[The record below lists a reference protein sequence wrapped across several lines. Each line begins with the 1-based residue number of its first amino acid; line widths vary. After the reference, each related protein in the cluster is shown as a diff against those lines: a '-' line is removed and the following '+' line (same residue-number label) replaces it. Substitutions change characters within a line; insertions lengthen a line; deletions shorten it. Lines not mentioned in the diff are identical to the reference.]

1 MTTLA
6 VIVITKN
13 EARNIEACLQS
24 VRFADQIV
32 VLDSES
38 TDGTAELAK
47 SMGAELSQS
56 GDWPGFGIQ
65 KNRALALANC
75 DWVLSIDADERIT
88 PELQAEIKE
97 VLDKPQFDVYS
108 FPRLSSYCG
117 QYMRHSGWYP
127 DRITRLFKR
136 GSASFSNDLVH
147 EKLITDREVGQLK
160 AHLLHQSFHD
170 FEAVLDKANRYSTAG
185 AQHLFLQGKKA
196 SIGQALGHGL
206 WAFVRT
212 YVLRLGFLDGRMGLL
227 LAISNAEGT
236 YYRYL
241 KVWLMSQPTSKSR

>member
-13 EARNIEACLQS
+13 EARNIVACLQS

-56 GDWPGFGIQ
+56 ADWPGFGIQ

-88 PELQAEIKE
+88 PELQAEIKAL
-97 VLDKPQFDVYS
+97 LDKPQFDPV
-108 FPRLSSYCG
+108 PEVPAEPKPEAKKDDDTAEKKDDG
-117 QYMRHSGWYP
+117 
-127 DRITRLFKR
+127 
-136 GSASFSNDLVH
+136 AA
-147 EKLITDREVGQLK
+147 EKLKEIRDSMR
-160 AHLLHQSFHD
+160 
-170 FEAVLDKANRYSTAG
+170 
-185 AQHLFLQGKKA
+185 
-196 SIGQALGHGL
+196 
-206 WAFVRT
+206 
-212 YVLRLGFLDGRMGLL
+212 
-227 LAISNAEGT
+227 
-236 YYRYL
+236 
-241 KVWLMSQPTSKSR
+241 QPE